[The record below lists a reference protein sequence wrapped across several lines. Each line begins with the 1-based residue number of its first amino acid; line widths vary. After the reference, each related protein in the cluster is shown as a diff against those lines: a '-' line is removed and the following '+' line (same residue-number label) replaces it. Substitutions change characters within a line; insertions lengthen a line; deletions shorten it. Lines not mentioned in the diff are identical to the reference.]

1 MDKINVN
8 LEYCFGIE
16 KMNYLFDFSD
26 DNVIAIYARNGLM
39 KTSFSKTFKKIQ
51 DEQRDSIRDEIF
63 GLDGIVNVTKDDIE
77 IQKDDIFVIKSFENS
92 YESNSITSL
101 LVNDE
106 IKNKISK
113 VLRLKEKFIK
123 SLEKY
128 SGLKMVKTLGGK
140 KVYELEPSII
150 SDFNFSENSFLLN
163 IKKLAN
169 KTVEYEC
176 ANIKYC
182 NIFDDT
188 VIKKIT
194 SQKFQDKIDDFIL
207 KSEEIYADYEFLEKG
222 NLTLP
227 KLKDIGKA
235 LDKDKFFVKDNHMFL
250 GGNLEIRNSQD
261 LNIKISEIEEKIK
274 AVPVFKDIEKMLSDS
289 KGIVLK
295 DIIESTPD
303 IVTFLKVDKLEEL
316 KKCLW
321 LSYINAEKSKFDEL
335 VTEYESL
342 EQEIDTVDLDDT
354 SWKRALNIFEERF
367 TVPYK
372 MKISN
377 MKGAIIGESVPRV
390 EFAFKRNDKIVEM
403 DRDHLERID
412 VLSQGEKRALYL
424 LNIIF
429 DIERIREEGKEKL
442 IIVDDIADSFD
453 YKNKYAIVEYLY
465 DMAKEDKFYL
475 IILSHNFDF
484 FRTVSGRLNIK
495 RENRLCA
502 EIGNNEIALKQEKYQ
517 KQPFEHWKKHL
528 NKRNVLALIPFARNI
543 IEYSEDK
550 NIGGVSGIDK
560 DYLLLTHLL
569 HEKDFTNRIT
579 FDVLRKVYKE
589 YLGVDKFDEAIEL
602 TSSVC
607 DEFYI
612 IADSISKSDV
622 DLENKIILA
631 VAIRHKAEVYM
642 IHEIKNFS
650 GNLNWREGKR
660 IKTGTVEEF
669 MCHISISG
677 NQTRELFSGFKQFGN
692 NDKVKLLEEVNII
705 TPENIHLNSFM
716 YEPILDMD
724 ILELINLYNEVK
736 TL

>member
-16 KMNYLFDFSD
+16 KMDYLFNFTD

-39 KTSFSKTFKKIQ
+39 KTSFSKTLKKIQ
-51 DEQRDSIRDEIF
+51 DDQRNLIKDEIF
-63 GLDGIVNVTKDDIE
+63 GLDGIANVTKDGAE

-92 YESNSITSL
+92 YESDSITSL

-113 VLRLKEKFIK
+113 VLKLKEKLIK

-128 SGLKMVKTLGGK
+128 SGLKMVKTVGGK
-140 KVYELEPSII
+140 KVYELEPII
-150 SDFNFSENSFLLN
+150 IKDFNFSENSFLLN

-169 KTVEYEC
+169 ETMEYEC
-176 ANIKYC
+176 SNIKYSS
-182 NIFDDT
+182 IFDDT

-194 SQKFQDKIDDFIL
+194 SREFQDKIDDFIL
-207 KSEEIYADYEFLEKG
+207 KSEEIYSEYEFLEKG
-222 NLTLP
+222 KFTLP

-250 GGNLEIRNSQD
+250 GDNLEIRNSED
-261 LNIKISEIEEKIK
+261 LNIKIGEIEEKIK
-274 AVPVFKDIEKMLSDS
+274 ATPVFQEIEKMLSDS
-289 KGIVLK
+289 KGIILK

-303 IVTFLKVDKLEEL
+303 IVTFLKVNKLDEL

-321 LSYINAEKSKFDEL
+321 LSYISAEKSKFDEL
-335 VTEYESL
+335 VAEYKSL

-354 SWKRALNIFEERF
+354 PWKRALNIFEERF

-403 DRDHLERID
+403 DRDYLEKID

-429 DIERIREEGKEKL
+429 DIERIRDEGNEKL

-465 DMAKEDKFYL
+465 DMAKEDKFHL

-502 EIGNNEIALKQEKYQ
+502 EMVNNKIELKQEKYQ

-528 NKRNVLALIPFARNI
+528 NKRNILALIPFARNI
-543 IEYSEDK
+543 IEYSEDR
-550 NIGGVSGIDK
+550 NIGGLCGIDK
-560 DYLLLTHLL
+560 DYILLTHLL
-569 HEKDFTNRIT
+569 HEKNFTDIIT
-579 FDVLRKVYKE
+579 FDVLKKVYKE
-589 YLGVDKFDEAIEL
+589 YLGVDGFDETIKL

-607 DEFYI
+607 PEIYI
-612 IADSISKSDV
+612 IADSISKSEV

-631 VAIRHKAEVYM
+631 VAIRHKAEIYM
-642 IHEIKNFS
+642 INEINNYT
-650 GNLNWREGKR
+650 GNINWREGKTT
-660 IKTGTVEEF
+660 KTGTVEAF
-669 MCHISISG
+669 MHHISLSR
-677 NQTRELFSGFKQFGN
+677 NQTRELFSGFKQFGDS
-692 NDKVKLLEEVNII
+692 DKVKVLEEVNII